1 MARKRRKFSGSFKAR
16 VALEALKGD
25 KTTAELA
32 SEHGVHPSQVTA
44 WKKQLRKAAAGVF
57 DGGATTGKQEE
68 ELTAPLFE
76 EIGRLKMELRW
87 LEKKL

>member
-1 MARKRRKFSGSFKAR
+1 MGKTRRKFSNEFKAR

-32 SEHGVHPSQVTA
+32 SEQRVHPSQVTA
-44 WKKQLRKAAAGVF
+44 WKVQLKNGAAEVF
-57 DGGATTGKQEE
+57 EGGGSSKREE
-68 ELTAPLFE
+68 DITAPLYE
-76 EIGRLKMELRW
+76 EIGRLKMDLRW